1 VGSAGG
7 ISPCSCPAA
16 ATPPLA
22 APRSVP
28 AGSVVGIDSTLN
40 DDDNIGAR
48 RLLRAGA
55 YVQYAVLDFICFRRG
70 AYVQGVIRVL
80 DIEPLT
86 CGLGV
91 HMKTRSDIT

>member
-1 VGSAGG
+1 MGSAGG

-48 RLLRAGA
+48 RLLRRE
-55 YVQYAVLDFICFRRG
+55 LTCK
-70 AYVQGVIRVL
+70 VIRVL
-80 DIEPLT
+80 DFM
-86 CGLGV
+86 GLETTLSYLEGEE
-91 HMKTRSDIT
+91 SI